1 MLEFI
6 EEDSVEL
13 ACKAFQL
20 IVHSER
26 PLTIEELVEA
36 LAVNDSNTR
45 LDFSSTFSDPRDL
58 LRICSSLIYDGET
71 KESPWWMAYA
81 PAQREDE
88 SYRGLRLCHYTVEV
102 PHHLYFFPVRL
113 HDG

>member
-1 MLEFI
+1 
-6 EEDSVEL
+6 VN
-13 ACKAFQL
+13 
-20 IVHSER
+20 HS
-26 PLTIEELVEA
+26 
-36 LAVNDSNTR
+36 DTR

-102 PHHLYFFPVRL
+102 PHHLYFFLVRL